1 MMRETIR
8 FIGLGNIGKPMAT
21 HIARAGFDMVVYDI
35 GGTVERAPD
44 GAMAG
49 TSAAV
54 VTRRSTAIFLS
65 LPTVEAVAADHGGG
79 VHGSVFMAFADVVCG
94 TVSYRDAGGPGSLQ
108 RGWRASLCTL
118 GRVGHLR
125 CTLSVTSLI
134 TCSPLFGVSLRLAAI
149 VLLPRPPFAE
159 IDPVPRRVL

>member
-79 VHGSVFMAFADVVCG
+79 ITSRARRSTSSRPLQQRIRRPIKCASTSAFAIAN
-94 TVSYRDAGGPGSLQ
+94 SR
-108 RGWRASLCTL
+108 
-118 GRVGHLR
+118 
-125 CTLSVTSLI
+125 
-134 TCSPLFGVSLRLAAI
+134 
-149 VLLPRPPFAE
+149 
-159 IDPVPRRVL
+159 

>member
-1 MMRETIR
+1 MMRETIG

-49 TSAAV
+49 TSAAA

-65 LPTVEAVAADHGGG
+65 LPTVESVAAEGRRHH
-79 VHGSVFMAFADVVCG
+79 VARSTSSRPLQQRIRRPIKCASTSSFAIAN
-94 TVSYRDAGGPGSLQ
+94 SR
-108 RGWRASLCTL
+108 
-118 GRVGHLR
+118 
-125 CTLSVTSLI
+125 
-134 TCSPLFGVSLRLAAI
+134 
-149 VLLPRPPFAE
+149 
-159 IDPVPRRVL
+159 